1 MSHDLNAEMGGRLAF
16 KGRQVPAQTS
26 LQRRVLSQ
34 ALMGHLVIRL
44 SLGSSRRRLQKK
56 YNAYSVLQVTDD
68 RCGAEASKTKRGT
81 NAMMDFDF
89 ELGRGSGISDKL
101 SVCSPTFNTGQMPL
115 LSTGRPWQSVLN
127 AASAART
134 RSPAV
139 AEAIDDHG
147 KLPKGVAPR
156 PGIKIMFL
164 LVKPDGMS
172 ANEFHQYWLET
183 HSPLV
188 VRRSDDMAMRRYV
201 QSHLVPSPMAVGAA
215 EARGWPANPFQ
226 GVAEVWW
233 DSEEAMAAAFSTPN
247 GVDAGE
253 ALAEDEKKFLD
264 DRSIIVMTREYL
276 IFDKT

>member
-1 MSHDLNAEMGGRLAF
+1 
-16 KGRQVPAQTS
+16 
-26 LQRRVLSQ
+26 
-34 ALMGHLVIRL
+34 
-44 SLGSSRRRLQKK
+44 
-56 YNAYSVLQVTDD
+56 
-68 RCGAEASKTKRGT
+68 
-81 NAMMDFDF
+81 MMDFHF
-89 ELGRGSGISDKL
+89 ESGRGLRPSDKL
-101 SVCSPTFNTGQMPL
+101 SVRLPVFDSGQAL
-115 LSTGRPWQSVLN
+115 RLSTGRPWQNVLKV
-127 AASAART
+127 ASAART

-147 KLPKGVAPR
+147 KLPKGVVR
-156 PGIKIMFL
+156 QPGIKIMFL

-172 ANEFHQYWLET
+172 AKEFHQYWMEN

-188 VRRSDDMAMRRYV
+188 VRRSDDMAMRRYI
-201 QSHLVPSPMAVGAA
+201 QSHLIPSPMAVGAA

-247 GVDAGE
+247 GADAGE

-276 IFDKT
+276 IFDKA

>member
-1 MSHDLNAEMGGRLAF
+1 MINFHFESGRGPKISDQLSICAPAF
-16 KGRQVPAQTS
+16 KPGRIT
-26 LQRRVLSQ
+26 R
-34 ALMGHLVIRL
+34 
-44 SLGSSRRRLQKK
+44 
-56 YNAYSVLQVTDD
+56 
-68 RCGAEASKTKRGT
+68 
-81 NAMMDFDF
+81 
-89 ELGRGSGISDKL
+89 
-101 SVCSPTFNTGQMPL
+101 
-115 LSTGRPWQSVLN
+115 LSTGRPWQNVLN
-127 AASAART
+127 AVSAARM

-147 KLPKGVAPR
+147 KLPKGVAR
-156 PGIKIMFL
+156 QPGIKIMFL

-172 ANEFHQYWLET
+172 AKEFHQYWLEI

-215 EARGWPANPFQ
+215 EARRWPANPFQ
-226 GVAEVWW
+226 GIAEVWW

-247 GVDAGE
+247 GADAGE

>member
-1 MSHDLNAEMGGRLAF
+1 
-16 KGRQVPAQTS
+16 
-26 LQRRVLSQ
+26 
-34 ALMGHLVIRL
+34 
-44 SLGSSRRRLQKK
+44 
-56 YNAYSVLQVTDD
+56 
-68 RCGAEASKTKRGT
+68 
-81 NAMMDFDF
+81 MMDFHF
-89 ELGRGSGISDKL
+89 ESGRGPRISDKL
-101 SVCSPTFNTGQMPL
+101 SVCPPALNTGQML
-115 LSTGRPWQSVLN
+115 RLSPGRPWQSLLN
-127 AASAART
+127 TASAART

-147 KLPKGVAPR
+147 KLPKGVARR

-172 ANEFHQYWLET
+172 VKEFHQYWLEI

-188 VRRSDDMAMRRYV
+188 VRRSDEMAMRRYV

>member
-1 MSHDLNAEMGGRLAF
+1 
-16 KGRQVPAQTS
+16 
-26 LQRRVLSQ
+26 LQASMRDS
-34 ALMGHLVIRL
+34 AIRL
-44 SLGSSRRRLQKK
+44 PLGSSRRRLHKTS
-56 YNAYSVLQVTDD
+56 NARKFFKSPTTSAAW
-68 RCGAEASKTKRGT
+68 RRSNTKRGT
-81 NAMMDFDF
+81 NAMMSFHS
-89 ELGRGSGISDKL
+89 ESGRGPELSDKL
-101 SVCSPTFNTGQMPL
+101 SVCAPAFDTRHML
-115 LSTGRPWQSVLN
+115 RLSAGRPWQSVLN

-147 KLPKGVAPR
+147 KLPKGVAR
-156 PGIKIMFL
+156 QPGIKIMFL

-172 ANEFHQYWLET
+172 AREFHQYWLET

-188 VRRSDDMAMRRYV
+188 VSRSDDMAMRRYV
-201 QSHLVPSPMAVGAA
+201 QSHLVRSPMAVGAA

-264 DRSIIVMTREYL
+264 DRSIVVMTREYL

>member
-1 MSHDLNAEMGGRLAF
+1 MMGFHSETGRGPGLSA
-16 KGRQVPAQTS
+16 RSDNLS
-26 LQRRVLSQ
+26 L
-34 ALMGHLVIRL
+34 RL
-44 SLGSSRRRLQKK
+44 SVFG
-56 YNAYSVLQVTDD
+56 
-68 RCGAEASKTKRGT
+68 
-81 NAMMDFDF
+81 
-89 ELGRGSGISDKL
+89 
-101 SVCSPTFNTGQMPL
+101 TGQVL
-115 LSTGRPWQSVLN
+115 RLSAGRPWQNILHVASTASSRP
-127 AASAART
+127 AAI
-134 RSPAV
+134 

-147 KLPKGVAPR
+147 KLPKGVEKL

-172 ANEFHQYWLET
+172 AKEFHQYWMES

-188 VRRSDDMAMRRYV
+188 VRRSNDMAMRRYI
-201 QSHLVPSPMAVGAA
+201 QSHLISSPMAVGAA

-233 DSEEAMAAAFSTPN
+233 DSEEAMAAAFATPQ
-247 GVDAGE
+247 GADAGE

>member
-1 MSHDLNAEMGGRLAF
+1 MCDGLISAGFAWSGR
-16 KGRQVPAQTS
+16 KRNGETS
-26 LQRRVLSQ
+26 
-34 ALMGHLVIRL
+34 
-44 SLGSSRRRLQKK
+44 
-56 YNAYSVLQVTDD
+56 
-68 RCGAEASKTKRGT
+68 
-81 NAMMDFDF
+81 AMMSFHS
-89 ELGRGSGISDKL
+89 ESGRGPGLSDK
-101 SVCSPTFNTGQMPL
+101 SHVFPPAFDTGHML
-115 LSTGRPWQSVLN
+115 RLSTGRPWQSLLN
-127 AASAART
+127 AVSAART

-139 AEAIDDHG
+139 AEAIGDHG
-147 KLPKGVAPR
+147 KLPKGVAR
-156 PGIKIMFL
+156 QLGIKIMFL

-172 ANEFHQYWLET
+172 AREFHQYWLET

-226 GVAEVWW
+226 GAAEVWW

-247 GVDAGE
+247 GADAGE